1 MVVTWHRTF
10 REMRGRCCCS
20 ASPIAMRATA
30 HVAFPGLASAP
41 RTASSR
47 RGPVRVMANREQ
59 LNSATS
65 QGLAL
70 SGSVMALNGGLAK
83 FAVRDDVSVS
93 RTEESGKTTVTIKA
107 RLPHHARPGPTTA
120 GDGSQRAAQP
130 AATASH
136 PRAGVSPP
144 PQAAPAAGVPQGWEA
159 VLWACLTARCGC
171 APGSWALCR
180 AVGPHTRAPV
190 LPAASTA
197 TPVPVG
203 GRTVGQ
209 LAWRRGGW
217 QSLSGL
223 CCGAC
228 PSCRPASDSSAHC
241 ATQVGTRNITD
252 TNVAGGYLLPTV
264 GPLADPAEA
273 AAKAAALEEQ
283 LRLAKLEAEEAARR
297 AKQLEVSRGSGDFG
311 TRVALSPEALAKLAA
326 EGGMTWAKDVDGL
339 DASYSFYNIYR
350 HGEPLEAV
358 QSTADAAFSA
368 LAAWLKEQ
376 QAIVEQNFFIERDR
390 LQRIAAADKA
400 AALEALREELE
411 RVFQAR
417 LQVEVEKMRI
427 QMEVEKQQ
435 ALDKLRTEAAL
446 AQAQALARLEEQ
458 LNSRHAAELEG
469 LKTRYEA
476 QLDGLRSQMAA
487 LQERHAAELEA
498 QRSAAAADKKAAL
511 ERQKR
516 EYLSKYRTIKQQL
529 ADALELSIDG
539 ALTRIGQISTEL
551 EQYADA
557 AERQEII

>member
-1 MVVTWHRTF
+1 MGGAGAVSCPLRLVGSAPLARRT
-10 REMRGRCCCS
+10 RGTLPTQL
-20 ASPIAMRATA
+20 AAPAWLHATA
-30 HVAFPGLASAP
+30 AWVAATCAPSQLPGLAFRPSVVW
-41 RTASSR
+41 
-47 RGPVRVMANREQ
+47 GP
-59 LNSATS
+59 
-65 QGLAL
+65 
-70 SGSVMALNGGLAK
+70 
-83 FAVRDDVSVS
+83 
-93 RTEESGKTTVTIKA
+93 
-107 RLPHHARPGPTTA
+107 
-120 GDGSQRAAQP
+120 
-130 AATASH
+130 
-136 PRAGVSPP
+136 
-144 PQAAPAAGVPQGWEA
+144 
-159 VLWACLTARCGC
+159 
-171 APGSWALCR
+171 
-180 AVGPHTRAPV
+180 
-190 LPAASTA
+190 
-197 TPVPVG
+197 
-203 GRTVGQ
+203 
-209 LAWRRGGW
+209 
-217 QSLSGL
+217 
-223 CCGAC
+223 
-228 PSCRPASDSSAHC
+228 PASGALLSDPLPSYAC
-241 ATQVGTRNITD
+241 QVGTRNITD

-297 AKQLEVSRGSGDFG
+297 AKQLEVARTSGSGDFG

-400 AALEALREELE
+400 AALEAQREELE

-417 LQVEVEKMRI
+417 LQVEVDKMRI

-458 LNSRHAAELEG
+458 LNSRHAAELEA
-469 LKTRYEA
+469 LTARYEA
-476 QLDGLRSQMAA
+476 QLDGLRAQMAA

-498 QRSAAAADKKAAL
+498 QRAAAAADKKAAL

-516 EYLSKYRTIKQQL
+516 EYLSKYRLIRKQL

-539 ALTRIGQISTEL
+539 ALTRIGQISAEL
-551 EQYADA
+551 EEYADA
-557 AERQEII
+557 AERQEIM